1 MASSDQLAVVTNNAR
16 AVVDPLA
23 HLVALLGHNVLAVLH
38 IGGVHNSVVLS
49 VTDRP
54 GHLARVLDGSL
65 LALPL
70 SSGLALW
77 AAGVAIRS
85 IGGVSIGIG
94 ISFSFS
100 LGLGISLSLPL
111 AITVTSVSSMASN
124 SSNPM
129 ASSDQL
135 AVMSNNS
142 GAGLNPLAH
151 LVALLSHNILAVL
164 HICGVHDSVVLLV
177 ADLPGHLSRVLN
189 RPLLALSF
197 GPGLA
202 LGATGVSMRGMP
214 IGRISLGISFSLRL
228 SISLPL
234 AITMS
239 SITSRDQLAIV
250 TNHTRAVVDP
260 LVHFMTLLSYDVLTV
275 LDVGGVDDCLI
286 GLMALLV
293 AVAGHTSCHCS
304 EAGKGDKELHTDC

>member
-1 MASSDQLAVVTNNAR
+1 MVSNCHLPAMLPWHLSCVLHWPLLALPLSSCLAPGSTGMAVGAIGGISISFGLSLSLGLCLWCSFSFPLSISMASITASNSSSGSCNPMASSDQLAVVTNNTR

-70 SSGLALW
+70 SSGLALG

-94 ISFSFS
+94 ISFS
-100 LGLGISLSLPL
+100 LGLGISL
-111 AITVTSVSSMASN
+111 TVTSVSSMASN

-135 AVMSNNS
+135 AVMS
-142 GAGLNPLAH
+142 
-151 LVALLSHNILAVL
+151 
-164 HICGVHDSVVLLV
+164 
-177 ADLPGHLSRVLN
+177 
-189 RPLLALSF
+189 
-197 GPGLA
+197 
-202 LGATGVSMRGMP
+202 
-214 IGRISLGISFSLRL
+214 
-228 SISLPL
+228 
-234 AITMS
+234 
-239 SITSRDQLAIV
+239 
-250 TNHTRAVVDP
+250 
-260 LVHFMTLLSYDVLTV
+260 
-275 LDVGGVDDCLI
+275 
-286 GLMALLV
+286 
-293 AVAGHTSCHCS
+293 
-304 EAGKGDKELHTDC
+304 